1 MKAGWLDT
9 SVWPYR
15 LKKPKEDKAWDDIL
29 PEDQP
34 RELRQ
39 LIKKTERQKR
49 ENLKNERKR
58 LALEK
63 KLQKNAEKEKK
74 KKEVQA
80 RQEARI
86 AAGGK
91 PRGRPRKKDL
101 NTL

>member
-1 MKAGWLDT
+1 MKASWLDT

-15 LKKPKEDKAWDDIL
+15 LKKPKDDKIWDDIL

-39 LIKKTERQKR
+39 RLKKIERQKR
-49 ENLKNERKR
+49 ENVKNERKR

-63 KLQKNAEKEKK
+63 KLQRNSEKEKK
-74 KKEVQA
+74 KREVQA

-91 PRGRPRKKDL
+91 PRGRPRKQDN
-101 NTL
+101 NTV